1 MATLTVWKFE
11 DSTGAQQSLS
21 ILEDLQRQALITVRD
36 AAVVAWPHGARKP
49 RTTEL
54 NDGTVAGGLGG
65 AFWGLLF
72 GLIFFVPLL
81 GLMVGAAA
89 GTLAGSLTDVGIDQG
104 FIDQVK
110 QKVTEGTS
118 ALFLLSSDAVP
129 DKIQP
134 ALANLRPELIQ
145 TNLSADQEAQL
156 RHVFGQDEG

>member
-1 MATLTVWKFE
+1 MTAWRFE
-11 DSTGAQQSLS
+11 DSTGAQQALG
-21 ILEDLQRQALITVRD
+21 ILEDLQRRALVTVRD

-54 NDGTVAGGLGG
+54 DDGTVAGGLGG

-72 GLIFFVPLL
+72 GMIFFVPLL
-81 GLMVGAAA
+81 GMLVGGAAGA
-89 GTLAGSLTDVGIDQG
+89 LAGSLADVGIDES
-104 FIDQVK
+104 FVDRVK
-110 QKVTEGTS
+110 QEVTEGTS

-145 TNLSADQEAQL
+145 TDLSPEQEAQL
-156 RHVFGQDEG
+156 RHVFGQEG